1 MQWCVIMWLNIW
13 LHYLQAPTNTIR
25 SIQSQ
30 PISTLPSSQSRAST
44 ASSSS
49 DADPAYENADILQY
63 SQTSSP
69 REQINSMVSYTIDTI
84 YTVPGVKSSSAGN
97 NTQNTSETATVEE
110 AQQQPTQ
117 VDTVY
122 SVLQKPKNLNV

>member
-1 MQWCVIMWLNIW
+1 M
-13 LHYLQAPTNTIR
+13 
-25 SIQSQ
+25 
-30 PISTLPSSQSRAST
+30 
-44 ASSSS
+44 SS

-69 REQINSMVSYTIDTI
+69 REQINSMASYTIDTI
-84 YTVPGVKSSSAGN
+84 YTVPGVKTSSAGN

-110 AQQQPTQ
+110 AQQRLTQ